1 MSVTITNTAPI
12 FTTSLVDQYIN
23 QGSIYSY
30 TLPVTYDAENMAV
43 TIIPMYL
50 GTTVLPGFVSFDPLT
65 RLLTMQPSRG
75 IDFGNYLITLDVS
88 DGSLSTSY
96 QLKIN
101 VNQPAKFSQDL
112 ADQTLY
118 VGEFKT
124 YQLPAYSDPE
134 SQPVTLTTMKYMS
147 TGLPPFIT
155 YVA

>member
-1 MSVTITNTAPI
+1 
-12 FTTSLVDQYIN
+12 
-23 QGSIYSY
+23 
-30 TLPVTYDAENMAV
+30 MAV

-101 VNQPAKFSQDL
+101 VN
-112 ADQTLY
+112 
-118 VGEFKT
+118 
-124 YQLPAYSDPE
+124 
-134 SQPVTLTTMKYMS
+134 
-147 TGLPPFIT
+147 
-155 YVA
+155 